1 MHPQYKKDIL
11 GVEGDVPLIKVSD
24 YVKRKLDQIKREEQH
39 STYDSVLRALIFIY
53 ELQKKK
59 GEVGEDATAEQN

>member
-1 MHPQYKKDIL
+1 M
-11 GVEGDVPLIKVSD
+11 PLIKVSD

>member
-1 MHPQYKKDIL
+1 M
-11 GVEGDVPLIKVSD
+11 PLIKVSD

-59 GEVGEDATAEQN
+59 GEVGEDVTAEQETS